1 MMKQYFDLKA
11 KHPDA
16 VMLFRCGD
24 FYETYSEDAVTASE
38 ILGITLTKRANGQ
51 GKTVEMAGFPH
62 HALDTYLPKLI
73 RAGRRV
79 AICDQL
85 EDPKTTKKLVKRGI
99 TELVTPGVAIS
110 DNVLSYKENNFLA
123 AVHFGKTACG
133 VAFLDIST
141 GEFLTAEGPF
151 DYIDKLLNNFAPKE
165 VLFERGKKPMFEGN
179 FGSKFFT
186 FELDDWV
193 FTEASAREKLL
204 KHFETKNLKGFGVEH
219 LKNGIIASGAILQ
232 YLDMTQHYQ
241 IGHITSL
248 ARIEEDKYVRL
259 DKFTVRSLELIGSMN
274 EGGTDTYLPKLIR
287 AGRRVAICDQL
298 EDPKTT
304 KKLVKRGITELV
316 TPGVAISD
324 NVLSYKENNFLAAVH
339 FGKTACGVAFLD
351 ISTGEFLT
359 AEGPFDYID
368 KLLNN
373 FAPKEVLFERG
384 KKPMFEGNFGS
395 KFFTFE
401 LDDWVFTEASARE
414 KLLKH
419 FETKNLKGFGVEHL
433 KNGIIASG
441 AILQYLD
448 MTQHYQIGHITS
460 LARIEEDKYVRLDK
474 FTVRSLEL
482 IGSMNEGG
490 TSLLD
495 VIDHTISPMGARLL
509 KRWIVFPLKDVK
521 PINERLDVVEYFFR
535 EPDFKDFIEEKLHLI
550 GDLERI
556 VSKAAVGRISPRE
569 VVQLKVALQAI
580 EPIKNACLNADNES
594 LRKIGEQLNLC
605 ASIRDKIAKEINNDP
620 PLLVNKGG
628 VIADGV
634 NQELDELR
642 HIAYSGKD
650 YLLQVQQRESE
661 LTGIP
666 SLKIAYNNVFGYYI
680 EVRNTHKDKVP
691 ADWIRKQTL
700 VNAERYITQELK
712 EYEEK
717 ILGAEDKILI
727 LETRLY
733 NELVAELAD
742 FIPAIQINATQIARL
757 DCLLSFANAARANK
771 YIRPVVA
778 DDDILDIKQG
788 RHPVI
793 EKQLPAGEK
802 YIANDVYLDTET
814 QQIIIITGPNMAGK
828 SALLRQTALIT
839 LMAQI
844 GCFVPAES
852 AHIGLVD
859 KIFTRVGAS
868 DNISVGEST
877 FMVEMNEA
885 ADILN
890 NLSPRSLVLFDE
902 LGRGTSTYDGISIA
916 WAIVEHIHEHK
927 RARARTLFATHYHEL
942 NDMEE
947 SFPRIKNY
955 NVSVKE
961 VDNKVIFLRK
971 LERGG
976 SEHSFGIHV
985 AKMAGMPKTIV
996 KRADE
1001 ILHQLEKENRQEGM
1015 SSHHKVEPKTVHQDG
1030 VQLSFFQLDDPVLCQ
1045 IRDEIL
1051 NLDVNNL
1058 TPLEALNKLNDIKKI
1073 VRGK

>member
-1 MMKQYFDLKA
+1 MANDVVLTPMMKQFFELRA

-16 VMLFRCGD
+16 IMLFRCGD
-24 FYETYSEDAVTASE
+24 FYETYSEDAVVASE

-51 GKTVEMAGFPH
+51 GKSVEMAGFPH

-73 RAGRRV
+73 RAGKRV

-85 EDPKTTKKLVKRGI
+85 EDPKLTKKLVKRGI
-99 TELVTPGVAIS
+99 TELVTPGVAIN

-123 AVHFGKTACG
+123 AVHFGKSACG

-151 DYIDKLLNNFAPKE
+151 DYVDKLLNNFAPKE
-165 VLFERGKKPMFEGN
+165 ILFERGKRGMFEGN
-179 FGSKFFT
+179 FGNKFFT
-186 FELDDWV
+186 FELEDWV
-193 FTEASAREKLL
+193 FTETSSREKLL

-248 ARIEEDKYVRL
+248 SRIEEDRYVRL
-259 DKFTVRSLELIGSMN
+259 DKFTVRSLELLGSMN
-274 EGGTDTYLPKLIR
+274 D
-287 AGRRVAICDQL
+287 
-298 EDPKTT
+298 
-304 KKLVKRGITELV
+304 
-316 TPGVAISD
+316 
-324 NVLSYKENNFLAAVH
+324 
-339 FGKTACGVAFLD
+339 
-351 ISTGEFLT
+351 
-359 AEGPFDYID
+359 
-368 KLLNN
+368 
-373 FAPKEVLFERG
+373 
-384 KKPMFEGNFGS
+384 
-395 KFFTFE
+395 
-401 LDDWVFTEASARE
+401 
-414 KLLKH
+414 
-419 FETKNLKGFGVEHL
+419 
-433 KNGIIASG
+433 
-441 AILQYLD
+441 
-448 MTQHYQIGHITS
+448 
-460 LARIEEDKYVRLDK
+460 
-474 FTVRSLEL
+474 
-482 IGSMNEGG
+482 GG

-495 VIDHTISPMGARLL
+495 VIDKTISPMGARLL
-509 KRWIVFPLKDVK
+509 RRWVVFPLKDEK

-535 EPDFKDFIEEKLHLI
+535 EPDFKEFIEEKMHLI

-580 EPIKNACLNADNES
+580 EPIRNACLNADNDS
-594 LRKIGEQLNLC
+594 LRRIGEQLNLC
-605 ASIRDKIAKEINNDP
+605 LNIREKIAKEIKNDP

-634 NQELDELR
+634 SEELDELR
-642 HIAYSGKD
+642 RIAFSGKD
-650 YLLQVQQRESE
+650 YLLQLQQRESDQ
-661 LTGIP
+661 TGIP

-680 EVRNTHKDKVP
+680 EVRNAHKDKVP
-691 ADWIRKQTL
+691 AEWIRKQTL

-717 ILGAEDKILI
+717 ILGAEDKIMA
-727 LETRLY
+727 LETKLY
-733 NELVAELAD
+733 NDLVLSLAEY
-742 FIPAIQINATQIARL
+742 IPAIQINANQIARL
-757 DCLLSFANAARANK
+757 DCLLAFANVAEANK
-771 YIRPVVA
+771 YIRPIVEDSDV
-778 DDDILDIKQG
+778 LDIKQG

-793 EKQLPAGEK
+793 EKQLPVGEK
-802 YIANDVYLDTET
+802 YIANDVYLDTDS

-839 LMAQI
+839 LLAQI

-852 AHIGLVD
+852 ARIGMVD

-916 WAIVEHIHEHK
+916 WAIVEHIHEHP
-927 RARARTLFATHYHEL
+927 RAKARTLFATHYHEL
-942 NDMEE
+942 NEMEK
-947 SFPRIKNY
+947 SFKRIKNY

-985 AKMAGMPKTIV
+985 AKMAGMPKSIV
-996 KRADE
+996 KRAND
-1001 ILHQLEKENRQEGM
+1001 ILHQLETDNRQQGIAKPTAEIASGRDGM
-1015 SSHHKVEPKTVHQDG
+1015 
-1030 VQLSFFQLDDPVLCQ
+1030 QLSFFQLDDPVLCQ
-1045 IRDEIL
+1045 VRDEIL

-1073 VRGK
+1073 VGGVSKR

>member
-1 MMKQYFDLKA
+1 MNEEEIVLTPMMKQFLDLKA

-24 FYETYSEDAVTASE
+24 FYETYSTDAIVASE
-38 ILGITLTKRANGQ
+38 ILGITLTKRANGK

-73 RAGRRV
+73 RAGKRV

-85 EDPKTTKKLVKRGI
+85 EDPKLTKKLVKRGI
-99 TELVTPGVAIS
+99 TELVTPGVSIN
-110 DNVLSYKENNFLA
+110 DNVLNYKENNFLA
-123 AVHFGKTACG
+123 AVHFGKASCG

-151 DYIDKLLNNFAPKE
+151 DYVDKLLNNFGPKE
-165 VLFERGKKPMFEGN
+165 ILFERGKRLMFEGN

-193 FTEASAREKLL
+193 FTETTAREKLL

-232 YLDMTQHYQ
+232 YLTMTQHTQ

-274 EGGTDTYLPKLIR
+274 DGG
-287 AGRRVAICDQL
+287 
-298 EDPKTT
+298 
-304 KKLVKRGITELV
+304 
-316 TPGVAISD
+316 S
-324 NVLSYKENNFLAAVH
+324 S
-339 FGKTACGVAFLD
+339 
-351 ISTGEFLT
+351 
-359 AEGPFDYID
+359 
-368 KLLNN
+368 LLN
-373 FAPKEVLFERG
+373 
-384 KKPMFEGNFGS
+384 
-395 KFFTFE
+395 
-401 LDDWVFTEASARE
+401 
-414 KLLKH
+414 
-419 FETKNLKGFGVEHL
+419 
-433 KNGIIASG
+433 
-441 AILQYLD
+441 
-448 MTQHYQIGHITS
+448 
-460 LARIEEDKYVRLDK
+460 
-474 FTVRSLEL
+474 
-482 IGSMNEGG
+482 
-490 TSLLD
+490 
-495 VIDHTISPMGARLL
+495 VIDRTISPMGARLL
-509 KRWIVFPLKDVK
+509 KRWMVFPLKDEK
-521 PINERLDVVEYFFR
+521 PINDRLNVVEYFFR
-535 EPDFKDFIEEKLHLI
+535 QPDFKELIEEQLHLI

-556 VSKAAVGRISPRE
+556 ISKVAVGRVSPRE

-580 EPIKNACLNADNES
+580 EPIKQACLEADNAS
-594 LRKIGEQLNLC
+594 LNRIGEQLNLC
-605 ASIRDKIAKEINNDP
+605 ISIRDRIAKEINNDP
-620 PLLVNKGG
+620 PLLINKGG
-628 VIADGV
+628 VIKDGV
-634 NQELDELR
+634 NEELDDLR
-642 HIAYSGKD
+642 RISYSGKD
-650 YLLQVQQRESE
+650 YLLQIQQRESE
-661 LTGIP
+661 QTGIP
-666 SLKIAYNNVFGYYI
+666 SLKVAYNNVFGYYI
-680 EVRNTHKDKVP
+680 EVRNIHKDKVP
-691 ADWIRKQTL
+691 QEWIRKQTL

-712 EYEEK
+712 VYEEK
-717 ILGAEDKILI
+717 ILGAEDKILV
-727 LETRLY
+727 LETQLY
-733 NELVAELAD
+733 TDLVQALTE
-742 FIPAIQINATQIARL
+742 FIPQIQINANQIARL
-757 DCLLSFANAARANK
+757 DCLLSFANVARENN
-771 YIRPVVA
+771 YIRPIIEDNDV
-778 DDDILDIKQG
+778 LDIRQG

-793 EKQLPAGEK
+793 EKQLPIGEK
-802 YIANDVYLDTET
+802 YIANDVMLDSAS

-839 LMAQI
+839 LLAQI
-844 GCFVPAES
+844 GSFVPAER

-890 NLSPRSLVLFDE
+890 NVSSRSLVLFDE

-916 WAIVEHIHEHK
+916 WAIVEYIHEHPK
-927 RARARTLFATHYHEL
+927 AKARTLFATHYHEL
-942 NDMEE
+942 NEMEK
-947 SFPRIKNY
+947 SFKRIKNY

-985 AKMAGMPKTIV
+985 AKMAGMPKSIV
-996 KRADE
+996 KRANA
-1001 ILHQLEKENRQEGM
+1001 ILKQLESDNRQQGISGKPLAEVSENRSGM
-1015 SSHHKVEPKTVHQDG
+1015 
-1030 VQLSFFQLDDPVLCQ
+1030 QLSFFQLDDPILCQ

-1058 TPLEALNKLNDIKKI
+1058 TPIEALNKLNDIKKI

>member
-1 MMKQYFDLKA
+1 MAKDNEVILTPMMKQYFELKA

-16 VMLFRCGD
+16 IMLFRCGD

-85 EDPKTTKKLVKRGI
+85 EDPKATKKLVKRGI
-99 TELVTPGVAIS
+99 TELVTPGVAIN

-133 VAFLDIST
+133 IAFLDIST
-141 GEFLTAEGPF
+141 GEFLTAEGQT

-179 FGSKFFT
+179 FGNKFCT

-193 FTEASAREKLL
+193 FTEVSARERLL

-241 IGHITSL
+241 ISHITSL
-248 ARIEEDKYVRL
+248 ARIEADRYVRL
-259 DKFTVRSLELIGSMN
+259 DKFTVRSLELLGSMN
-274 EGGTDTYLPKLIR
+274 D
-287 AGRRVAICDQL
+287 
-298 EDPKTT
+298 
-304 KKLVKRGITELV
+304 
-316 TPGVAISD
+316 
-324 NVLSYKENNFLAAVH
+324 
-339 FGKTACGVAFLD
+339 
-351 ISTGEFLT
+351 
-359 AEGPFDYID
+359 
-368 KLLNN
+368 
-373 FAPKEVLFERG
+373 
-384 KKPMFEGNFGS
+384 
-395 KFFTFE
+395 
-401 LDDWVFTEASARE
+401 
-414 KLLKH
+414 
-419 FETKNLKGFGVEHL
+419 
-433 KNGIIASG
+433 
-441 AILQYLD
+441 
-448 MTQHYQIGHITS
+448 
-460 LARIEEDKYVRLDK
+460 
-474 FTVRSLEL
+474 
-482 IGSMNEGG
+482 GG

-495 VIDHTISPMGARLL
+495 VIDHTICPMGARLL
-509 KRWIVFPLKDVK
+509 KRWVVFPLKDVK

-535 EPDFKDFIEEKLHLI
+535 EPDFKDFIEEKLHFI

-556 VSKAAVGRISPRE
+556 ISKAAVGRISPRE
-569 VVQLKVALQAI
+569 MVQLKVALQAI
-580 EPIKNACLNADNES
+580 EPIKNACLNADNDS
-594 LRKIGEQLNLC
+594 LHRIGEQLNLC
-605 ASIRDKIAKEINNDP
+605 VSIRDKIAKEIAADP

-634 NQELDELR
+634 NKELDELR
-642 HIAYSGKD
+642 QIAYSGKD
-650 YLLQVQQRESE
+650 YLLHIQQRESE
-661 LTGIP
+661 TTGIP
-666 SLKIAYNNVFGYYI
+666 SLKVAYNNVFGYYI
-680 EVRNTHKDKVP
+680 EVRNAHKDKVP
-691 ADWIRKQTL
+691 AEWIRKQTL

-717 ILGAEDKILI
+717 ILGAEDKILA

-733 NELVAELAD
+733 NELVAELAE
-742 FIPAIQINATQIARL
+742 FIPAIQIDANQIARL
-757 DCLLSFANAARANK
+757 DCLLSFANVSRQNR

-778 DDDILDIKQG
+778 DDDVLDIKQG

-802 YIANDVYLDTET
+802 YIANDVFLDTET

-839 LMAQI
+839 IMAQI

-852 AHIGLVD
+852 AHVGLVD
-859 KIFTRVGAS
+859 KVFTRVGAS

-927 RARARTLFATHYHEL
+927 KARARTLFATHYHEL

-947 SFPRIKNY
+947 IYSRIKNY

-961 VDNKVIFLRK
+961 IDNKVIFLRK

-985 AKMAGMPKTIV
+985 AKMAGMPKSIV
-996 KRADE
+996 KRASE
-1001 ILHQLEKENRQEGM
+1001 ILRQLEKENRQEGI
-1015 SSHHKVEPKTVHQDG
+1015 SVGNTSGGKAQRQQQDG

-1051 NLDVNNL
+1051 HLDVDRL
-1058 TPLEALNKLNDIKKI
+1058 TPIEALNKLNDIKKI